1 MSARSERDRLAH
13 ELEAAR
19 KRIAD
24 LETALLR
31 RGRDTLTAVLRIE
44 GFREQLVEE
53 LLRTRRRGLQGAL
66 VVLQVDRLSDIHRD
80 HGFGVGD
87 AALGALVDALR
98 AGTRGEDVIGRTGDD
113 RFALLLR
120 EAGGAATSACVA
132 RLLGDLQALEI
143 GAIRG
148 ISVSAGVALF
158 GPQDDDPVTLF
169 ETAGRA
175 LANAQAGGGGRAVIA
190 TGDGA
195 GLGVTA
201 ELHRRDAVE
210 ALAVALLER
219 DRYTGEH
226 SESVVDMAVAVAQG
240 LGLTP
245 AQIEDIRAGAQLHDI
260 GKVGIPDAI
269 LNKPGPLTPEERA
282 VMAEHPVIG
291 ERILRG
297 IGGFAP
303 VADIVRHEHESY
315 DGTGYPDGLVGSEI
329 PIGSRIILACDAY
342 HAMTSDRPYRARMSH
357 ADAFRELRRCAGRQF
372 DPEVTAALVSRF
384 YHQRSGRALLRAV

>member
-31 RGRDTLTAVLRIE
+31 RDRDTLTAVLRIE

-120 EAGGAATSACVA
+120 EAGEAATSACVA

-158 GPQDDDPVTLF
+158 GPEDDDPVRLF

-210 ALAVALLER
+210 ALAIALL
-219 DRYTGEH
+219 DAT
-226 SESVVDMAVAVAQG
+226 A
-240 LGLTP
+240 TP
-245 AQIEDIRAGAQLHDI
+245 ASTPNRSSTWRSPWPRAWGCR
-260 GKVGIPDAI
+260 P
-269 LNKPGPLTPEERA
+269 PRSRTS
-282 VMAEHPVIG
+282 
-291 ERILRG
+291 
-297 IGGFAP
+297 AP
-303 VADIVRHEHESY
+303 VRSCTTSARSASP
-315 DGTGYPDGLVGSEI
+315 TRSST
-329 PIGSRIILACDAY
+329 SR
-342 HAMTSDRPYRARMSH
+342 
-357 ADAFRELRRCAGRQF
+357 GR
-372 DPEVTAALVSRF
+372 
-384 YHQRSGRALLRAV
+384 